1 MPGWPFSRWT
11 SPMAFAIAATIC
23 AAGLVL
29 VFQQRAIA
37 ALQAQTRVIL
47 RQVSEQSAADIAVEL
62 RRTLDGP
69 VFDTLTAVNHPD
81 LRAGRL
87 DLVAQQYAKGLEAY
101 PHVDRFFAWS
111 SKTEATTPGEVLFYG
126 RDQRFARDP
135 ALGRAIVKLA
145 RRHAPTQ
152 HIYVA
157 ADDVGPDRRQQM
169 FLRLF
174 WTDAQRLEYFAVLGF
189 VVNPSTMRQH

>member
-47 RQVSEQSAADIAVEL
+47 RQVSEQSAADIAAEL

-87 DLVAQQYAKGLEAY
+87 DLVAAQFAAGLTAY
-101 PHVDRFFAWS
+101 PHVDRFFAWNV
-111 SKTEATTPGEVLFYG
+111 EIERGTPGEVRFYG
-126 RDQRFARDP
+126 REVGTMTDP
-135 ALGRAIVKLA
+135 ALGRAVFDLA
-145 RRHAPTQ
+145 R
-152 HIYVA
+152 
-157 ADDVGPDRRQQM
+157 
-169 FLRLF
+169 
-174 WTDAQRLEYFAVLGF
+174 
-189 VVNPSTMRQH
+189 

>member
-47 RQVSEQSAADIAVEL
+47 KQVSEQSAADIAAEL

-69 VFDTLTAVNHPD
+69 VFDTLTAVNHPE
-81 LRAGRL
+81 LREGRL
-87 DLVAQQYAKGLEAY
+87 DLVAARFADGLATY
-101 PHVDRFFAWS
+101 PHVERFFAWHRQ
-111 SKTEATTPGEVLFYG
+111 TESVHPGQVVFYG
-126 RDQRFARDP
+126 RNGAPTTDTTLGP
-135 ALGRAIVKLA
+135 AIFDLA
-145 RRHAPTQ
+145 RRHAPSQ
-152 HIYVA
+152 QIYV
-157 ADDVGPDRRQQM
+157 
-169 FLRLF
+169 
-174 WTDAQRLEYFAVLGF
+174 
-189 VVNPSTMRQH
+189 